1 MAMTRRSMYFWWQ
14 VMVRILLLLWHRA
27 EDLNYSLTKCG
38 SLLTLQSVRNS
49 PILIRHSSDFPMS
62 ISDRNKEYDFVGIL
76 YLLTKFSTKLFTAIK
91 WLTFLCW
98 LLWEYQSARPNS
110 TFFLSEVFVYSCWAN
125 KYEILLPSWMSQN
138 LAMIV
143 EDLLYLQSGQY
154 LLLYHAENKEWY
166 IRYWSWVRL
175 PDDRHPYAG

>member
-1 MAMTRRSMYFWWQ
+1 MTRRSMYFWWQ

-49 PILIRHSSDFPMS
+49 PILIRHSSDFPAS

-76 YLLTKFSTKLFTAIK
+76 FWLTPGVRGTAIFKDRPSSSRPYLVEFSMKKSHSDTK
-91 WLTFLCW
+91 WLTFLYW
-98 LLWEYQSARPNS
+98 LWWEYQSARPNS

-143 EDLLYLQSGQY
+143 EDLLY
-154 LLLYHAENKEWY
+154 
-166 IRYWSWVRL
+166 
-175 PDDRHPYAG
+175 